1 MEWNTVVTNGKL
13 KDGKNAE
20 IGMMYHGGLKNIR
33 MLDLTENIA
42 GKYNKCRNSKNLIKS
57 LEIRMATAR
66 DHGVLRLEE
75 VGTIVE
81 LRNVLVPENKISN
94 FLLSNRC
101 HFLPFTYLR
110 YS

>member
-13 KDGKNAE
+13 KDEKNAE
-20 IGMMYHGGLKNIR
+20 IGTMYHVGLKNIR

-42 GKYNKCRNSKNLIKS
+42 GKYKLFLNSRNHIES

-81 LRNVLVPENKISN
+81 LRNVLVPENKIFN
-94 FLLSNRC
+94 ILLSNRC